1 METPYEDVPS
11 SLTNQMTP
19 LVTAVVTTYNQG
31 PYIGAALG
39 SVLAQTHRPLEI
51 IVVDDGS
58 TDDTPERVDRFRDRV
73 VYLRQPNQG
82 VAAARN
88 TGVRQATGELI
99 AFLDGDDLWEP
110 EKLELQIN
118 AAVRHPESGLIV
130 ANGIHFEGNTVLR
143 PLIGD
148 PIAPLLKGPEPVKLR
163 CYEHLVRRNFI
174 ATTSQVMVPRWVLNT
189 VGPSDTRFPVGS
201 DWDLYLRIAARFE
214 VTILPQKLT
223 RWRYLPSSASGPLSA
238 RALRWGLDDIAILK
252 THLHTAPSN
261 HHDLIHDSLRQK
273 LLQAAQ
279 AAYYYG
285 RADNRRLAR
294 QYLLRLLL
302 DNPASLPVAL
312 CLLALCVPRPLAGAV
327 KRLIR
332 WPPA

>member
-58 TDDTPERVDRFRDRV
+58 TDDTPERVDRSRDRV

-130 ANGIHFEGNTVLR
+130 ANGI
-143 PLIGD
+143 
-148 PIAPLLKGPEPVKLR
+148 
-163 CYEHLVRRNFI
+163 
-174 ATTSQVMVPRWVLNT
+174 AT
-189 VGPSDTRFPVGS
+189 
-201 DWDLYLRIAARFE
+201 
-214 VTILPQKLT
+214 
-223 RWRYLPSSASGPLSA
+223 
-238 RALRWGLDDIAILK
+238 
-252 THLHTAPSN
+252 
-261 HHDLIHDSLRQK
+261 
-273 LLQAAQ
+273 
-279 AAYYYG
+279 
-285 RADNRRLAR
+285 
-294 QYLLRLLL
+294 
-302 DNPASLPVAL
+302 
-312 CLLALCVPRPLAGAV
+312 
-327 KRLIR
+327 
-332 WPPA
+332 